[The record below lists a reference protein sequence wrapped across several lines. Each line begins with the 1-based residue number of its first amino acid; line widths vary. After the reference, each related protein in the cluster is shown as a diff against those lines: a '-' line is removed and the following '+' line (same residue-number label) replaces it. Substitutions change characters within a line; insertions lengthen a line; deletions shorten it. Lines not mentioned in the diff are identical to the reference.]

1 MCLPFHSKFKYSMR
15 GKFIF
20 DHAPRLALRESNL
33 KLEIISKIPIQQFH
47 KLPTSNLAGVQGSI
61 P

>member
-1 MCLPFHSKFKYSMR
+1 MR